1 MQVRNA
7 AALLPL
13 VVMLAPAPAEAQ
25 RWEDLEDALEGRELI
40 MRPTVE
46 GRRKV
51 YIELGDLEA
60 FALHRG
66 DRLFPLRESEPVRIV
81 AADPE
86 DRHIELEIASSRL
99 GRGRVD
105 FHGSPPAAEDFERWL
120 DAVFEVLTPEA
131 DFHQY
136 IGNSASRALHIRG
149 ANHLPP
155 LADREP
161 FSSADDALGAGY
173 HRCGVC
179 FVPTPDV
186 SDYDTERSLAML
198 GLQQVRS
205 TYYPH
210 TGGEFQ
216 ADVERI
222 GRQVLDGWPV
232 PLKGY
237 RYRFQVVDTDDI
249 NAMAVPT
256 GYIFVTR
263 GLLEA
268 LETDE
273 ELAAILAHEI
283 AHVES
288 RHSYRMWRN
297 AQKTSFWTSLAVGIA
312 AGAAAAAGAMD
323 PGEAAA
329 VAASMGSFT
338 AELFMLGHGRDR
350 EREADLFASFYL
362 NDRDIGDGP
371 LLNAFRKL
379 KFARDAV
386 DPFGRG
392 GGGLFA
398 THPHIEERLDKA
410 TGTQTAPFP
419 ADAVFQG
426 LRNNG
431 ALVAT
436 LRFDVQRL
444 FRNELDVVATL
455 STTAELG
462 EEDNVNTLDLRI
474 DGERIELRE
483 ETAEKIF
490 PSDEVSAVFGTN
502 RANGLIEGP
511 FSVSLK
517 LRNVD
522 RWERAAPP
530 TEAAAETP
538 VR

>member
-1 MQVRNA
+1 MRNVLV
-7 AALLPL
+7 AALLLL
-13 VVMLAPAPAEAQ
+13 VAALAPAPADAQ
-25 RWEDLEDALEGRELI
+25 RWEDLESSLEGRELI

-51 YIELGDLEA
+51 YIDVGDLEA
-60 FALHRG
+60 FALYRG

-81 AADPE
+81 DADPE
-86 DRHIELEIASSRL
+86 GSHIELEIASSRL

-105 FHGSPPAAEDFERWL
+105 FHGAPPAADEFERWL
-120 DAVFEVLTPEA
+120 DAVFEVVTPEA
-131 DFHQY
+131 EFHQY
-136 IGNSASRALHIRG
+136 IGNRESRALHIRG
-149 ANHLPP
+149 ANHLPD
-155 LADREP
+155 LTAREA
-161 FSSADDALGAGY
+161 FRRAEDALDAGY

-186 SDYDTERSLAML
+186 SDYETERSLAML
-198 GLQQVRS
+198 GLQQVRA

-210 TGGEFQ
+210 AGGDRQ
-216 ADVERI
+216 ADVERV
-222 GRQVLDGWPV
+222 GRQVLDTWPV

-237 RYRFQVVDTDDI
+237 RYRFQVVDADDV
-249 NAMAVPT
+249 NAFAVPT

-268 LETDE
+268 LETE
-273 ELAAILAHEI
+273 AELAAILAHEI

-288 RHSYRMWRN
+288 RHSYRIWRN
-297 AQKTSFWTSLAVGIA
+297 QQKTSFWTGLATGI
-312 AGAAAAAGAMD
+312 AAAAAGMD
-323 PGEAAA
+323 AGAATDL
-329 VAASMGSFT
+329 VASMTSFT
-338 AELFMLGHGRDR
+338 AQLFMAGHGRDR

-379 KFARDAV
+379 KFARDAF

-392 GGGLFA
+392 GGLFA
-398 THPHIEERLDKA
+398 SHPHIDERLDKA
-410 TGTQTAPFP
+410 SATQTAAFP
-419 ADAVFQG
+419 ADAIFHG
-426 LRNNG
+426 TRNNG

-444 FRNELDVVATL
+444 YRNELDVVATL

-462 EEDNVNTLDLRI
+462 EEDNVNTLDLRVN
-474 DGERIELRE
+474 GREIELRE
-483 ETAEKIF
+483 RTAEKIF
-490 PSDEVSAVFGTN
+490 PSDEVSAVFGTD
-502 RANGLIEGP
+502 RADGLVEGP

-522 RWERAAPP
+522 RWQRAPP
-530 TEAAAETP
+530 ATEVPPQAPA
-538 VR
+538 R